1 MNELPIARYNVQQQI
16 NDEQQLQKER
26 FDQKQKKFI
35 QFNEGDLV
43 LYYKA
48 FMDNRHTG
56 KFEPKWKG
64 PFIIHHVIGNGAYKL
79 KNMEGQI
86 IKTPVNGSYLKIYNQ
101 REQ

>member
-1 MNELPIARYNVQQQI
+1 MPSNL
-16 NDEQQLQKER
+16 R

-64 PFIIHHVIGNGAYKL
+64 PFIIHQVLPNEAYKL
-79 KNMEGQI
+79 CTKEGQLLQ
-86 IKTPVNGSYLKIYNQ
+86 TPINGNLLKLYHKLLF
-101 REQ
+101 